1 LTTPFSAKE
10 DILSDENEGNIEQE
24 ESGHENE
31 EAHADIKQFDEAS
44 YCSNVSAGRISK
56 AQRKQ

>member
-1 LTTPFSAKE
+1 MSAKE
-10 DILSDENEGNIEQE
+10 DNSSDENEGNIEQE
-24 ESGHENE
+24 LSSHDNE

>member
-1 LTTPFSAKE
+1 MSAKE
-10 DILSDENEGNIEQE
+10 DNSSDENEGNIDQE
-24 ESGHENE
+24 LSSHDNE